1 MGIAADLVLVV
12 LAGLAGGLVAHRLG
26 QPLLIGYILGGL
38 AVGPHLPGPT
48 VSDIHNVELLAEIGV
63 ALLLFALGL
72 ELRFSDL
79 NPVRRLALFG
89 GPMQVLLTS
98 TLGYLFFE
106 FFLGWDRVPSIWMG
120 AMISLSSTMV
130 VLKTLMSQG
139 RTSSLTGRAMIGIL
153 VVQDLAVVPMLIAL
167 PRLGNIDRAL
177 PELGIAL
184 LQAAVFLV
192 AMFFVG
198 TRVMPLLLKRIVHWG
213 SRELFLISVLALA
226 VGIGY
231 GTYLFGLS
239 FAFGSFVA
247 GMVLSESEFS
257 HQALGEIIPLRDVFG
272 LVFFASAGM
281 LLDPTYLL
289 ENPVAVLAA
298 VLFVIVIKAGTIGGL
313 TRAFGYGGPAPWLVG
328 LGLAQ
333 VGEFSFLIART
344 GVGSGALSQEQ
355 YGMALTM
362 TLVTMM
368 LSPSLSRLADALYG
382 GWLRLRPG
390 IVKLE
395 AYNLPDATTD
405 HVVVVGYGRS
415 GKAATTVMREVGV
428 PFVVIEIDHALAEA
442 AREIGVA
449 TVWGDSSH
457 AEVLEAAGVR
467 RARLMLVAVSDA
479 VSSRVSIEKAR
490 TMNPELRIVARAL
503 YPEHLAELANLGVY
517 EAVQPEMEAGL
528 EMVRQVLSH
537 YGTPPG
543 EIQRFTEAVR
553 DDLYGPMWEGGLSA
567 RYHAILDEIGH
578 DRSPVSIEWITVPD
592 GSGTGRTVGE
602 LEVRNATGAIV
613 VAIIHGRTVDPR
625 PGPES
630 EIHPGDRVALLGT
643 SAERV
648 AGREL
653 LGSAFDDGV
662 APAPSGREY
671 PSS

>member
-1 MGIAADLVLVV
+1 
-12 LAGLAGGLVAHRLG
+12 
-26 QPLLIGYILGGL
+26 
-38 AVGPHLPGPT
+38 
-48 VSDIHNVELLAEIGV
+48 
-63 ALLLFALGL
+63 
-72 ELRFSDL
+72 
-79 NPVRRLALFG
+79 
-89 GPMQVLLTS
+89 
-98 TLGYLFFE
+98 
-106 FFLGWDRVPSIWMG
+106 
-120 AMISLSSTMV
+120 
-130 VLKTLMSQG
+130 
-139 RTSSLTGRAMIGIL
+139 
-153 VVQDLAVVPMLIAL
+153 
-167 PRLGNIDRAL
+167 
-177 PELGIAL
+177 
-184 LQAAVFLV
+184 
-192 AMFFVG
+192 
-198 TRVMPLLLKRIVHWG
+198 
-213 SRELFLISVLALA
+213 
-226 VGIGY
+226 
-231 GTYLFGLS
+231 
-239 FAFGSFVA
+239 
-247 GMVLSESEFS
+247 
-257 HQALGEIIPLRDVFG
+257 
-272 LVFFASAGM
+272 VFFASAGM